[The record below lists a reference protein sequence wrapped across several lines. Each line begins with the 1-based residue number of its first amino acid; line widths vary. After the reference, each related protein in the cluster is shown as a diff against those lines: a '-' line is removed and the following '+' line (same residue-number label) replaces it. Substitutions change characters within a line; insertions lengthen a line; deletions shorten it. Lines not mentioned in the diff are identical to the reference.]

1 MKPLSRFLLALLLLA
16 GVLGPAPAAQDPP
29 NPAPAEPASPTPR
42 ATPVPGPPATPATPR
57 EDPLEE
63 FVPQEHVPADS
74 AVAFPVDI

>member
-1 MKPLSRFLLALLLLA
+1 MKPLSRLLLALLLLA
-16 GVLGPAPAAQDPP
+16 SVLGPAPAAQDPP
-29 NPAPAEPASPTPR
+29 KPAPEPASPTPP